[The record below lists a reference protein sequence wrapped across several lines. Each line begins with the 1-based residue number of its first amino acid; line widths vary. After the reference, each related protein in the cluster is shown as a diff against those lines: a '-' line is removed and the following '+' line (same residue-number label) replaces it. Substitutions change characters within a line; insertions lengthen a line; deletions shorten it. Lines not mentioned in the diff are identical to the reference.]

1 MTTRRLNPVAW
12 SEGMFLRPQHLQQN
26 ELYGESR
33 LAYHLRAVNP
43 FHWGVRRLVLDEEA
57 LNDHRVA
64 IQELDAVLPGGTIV
78 RYPGNAFIET
88 RDFDPAAEHLSV
100 YLGLRHLSPTEP
112 NAAAGEDGGAVARDA
127 RWIVLPEELPDL
139 HRGGFVTPV
148 ELVYPN
154 LRIFFD
160 GQEHDLEVHEAMK
173 LGEIRATGELKAP
186 FALSTTYCPPLLA
199 MQAFPPLFDEVTRC
213 VSQIAARVRVV
224 AGRTATIAIADLPRM
239 WMRYTLARMTP
250 VLRHVMSTGDTR
262 PFHLYSALVETAGS
276 LAAFNALEAAELPLY
291 DHDDLYGCFHALIEF
306 IDAQLGEAVPTNFH
320 ELPMPFDPAKK
331 YYATH
336 DLNVERVD
344 PRNSFFLAIK
354 AAMDSKQLAQ
364 HVAEFGKA
372 SSCRGVPPLV
382 MLNTKGLRLEHMPAA
397 PTEIAARAGFEY
409 FKVDPHGQGWSK
421 VKDEFCFGL
430 SLGKLEN
437 ADVRLYVV
445 IPKA

>member
-26 ELYGESR
+26 ELFAESR
-33 LAYHLRAVNP
+33 LQYHLHAVNP
-43 FHWGVRRLVLDEEA
+43 FHRGIHKLVVDEEA
-57 LNDHRVA
+57 LNDHR
-64 IQELDAVLPGGTIV
+64 ISILELDAVLPGGTIV
-78 RYPGNAFIET
+78 RYPGNAMIET
-88 RDFDPAAEHLSV
+88 RDFDPAAERLSV

-112 NAAAGEDGGAVARDA
+112 NAVAGDNGSIANRDV
-127 RWIVLPEELPDL
+127 RWIVVPEELPDL
-139 HRGGFVTPV
+139 HRGGFTTPV

-154 LRIFFD
+154 LRLFFD

-173 LGEIRATGELKAP
+173 LGEIRATGELKTP

-199 MQAFPPLFDEVTRC
+199 MQAFPPLFDEITRC

-224 AGRTATIAIADLPRM
+224 AGRTTTIAIADLPRM

-250 VLRHVMSTGDTR
+250 VLRHLMSTGDTR
-262 PFHLYSALVETAGS
+262 PFHLYTALVETAGA
-276 LAAFNALEAAELPLY
+276 LASFNSLEAAELPLY

-320 ELPMPFDPAKK
+320 ELPMPFDPGKR
-331 YYATH
+331 YYLTN

-344 PRNSFFLAIK
+344 PRNAFFLGIK
-354 AAMDSKQLAQ
+354 AAMDSKQLAS

-409 FKVDPHGQGWSK
+409 FKVDQHGPGWTK

-430 SLGKLEN
+430 SMGKLEN